1 MALTL
6 NLTPE
11 IEQCLTQRATE
22 QGLSLESYALKLLT
36 DNILSQ
42 EKKIKLVN
50 LLESWIDEEDE
61 EEQQETGE
69 YLIEILDQDR
79 LSDRPLFPSQLKGI
93 SW

>member
-11 IEQCLTQRATE
+11 IEQYLTQRATE

-42 EKKIKLVN
+42 EKKSNWLIFFSLGSMKKMRKNNKKQVN
-50 LLESWIDEEDE
+50 I
-61 EEQQETGE
+61 
-69 YLIEILDQDR
+69 
-79 LSDRPLFPSQLKGI
+79 
-93 SW
+93 

>member
-11 IEQCLTQRATE
+11 IEQYLTQRATE

-42 EKKIKLVN
+42 EKKSNWLIFFSLRSMKKMSKNNKKQVN
-50 LLESWIDEEDE
+50 I
-61 EEQQETGE
+61 
-69 YLIEILDQDR
+69 
-79 LSDRPLFPSQLKGI
+79 
-93 SW
+93 

>member
-11 IEQCLTQRATE
+11 IEQYLTQRATE

-50 LLESWIDEEDE
+50 LLQS
-61 EEQQETGE
+61 
-69 YLIEILDQDR
+69 
-79 LSDRPLFPSQLKGI
+79 
-93 SW
+93 

>member
-11 IEQCLTQRATE
+11 IEQYLTQRAIE
-22 QGLSLESYALKLLT
+22 QGLSLESYTIKLLT
-36 DNILSQ
+36 DTILLQ
-42 EKKIKLVN
+42 EKQIKLVN
-50 LLESWIDEEDE
+50 LLQSWIDEQDE

-69 YLIEILDQDR
+69 YLIEILDRDR

>member
-11 IEQCLTQRATE
+11 IEQYLTQRATE

-50 LLESWIDEEDE
+50 LLQSWIDEEDE

>member
-11 IEQCLTQRATE
+11 IEQYLTQRVTE

-50 LLESWIDEEDE
+50 LLQS
-61 EEQQETGE
+61 
-69 YLIEILDQDR
+69 
-79 LSDRPLFPSQLKGI
+79 
-93 SW
+93 

>member
-6 NLTPE
+6 NLKPE
-11 IEQCLTQRATE
+11 IEQYLTQRAKE
-22 QGLSLESYALKLLT
+22 QGLSLESYTLKLLT
-36 DNILSQ
+36 DTILSQ

-50 LLESWIDEEDE
+50 LLQSWIDEEDE

-93 SW
+93 TW